1 MPTTTKVFKVKSGT
15 IKAGV
20 KGGDYAELIEE
31 REGKEIKHRIF
42 KSVQRVDGSWVSLK
56 EDLEILIEK
65 IGNNEIEGMLIGLD
79 KEQDKDK
86 KYWNVIA
93 VDFDPPDE
101 PEAKEPQAPKPQ
113 TKTYAKSPQRKEA
126 FAPSPEKIESIEG
139 QKAAD
144 ITAQLF
150 IASKLEL
157 LAKSDNPVAHLLYQW
172 LKEKLSVNLLTKGMT
187 VEVAI
192 TPKEPEPP
200 KTISVGDIKEVA
212 YNQCGWSFDNLKE
225 YCQKK
230 KWQNLSDLTQDQ
242 RAELIKHIKA
252 NPRK

>member
-31 REGKEIKHRIF
+31 RDGKEIKHRIF

-56 EDLEILIEK
+56 DELEILIEK

-101 PEAKEPQAPKPQ
+101 PEPKPDKPAYKKPEYRGRDDEPAPQA
-113 TKTYAKSPQRKEA
+113 
-126 FAPSPEKIESIEG
+126 
-139 QKAAD
+139 
-144 ITAQLF
+144 
-150 IASKLEL
+150 
-157 LAKSDNPVAHLLYQW
+157 V
-172 LKEKLSVNLLTKGMT
+172 GMT
-187 VEVAI
+187 VKQVYEMI
-192 TPKEPEPP
+192 RDKTLEPIFGREAAGELVQWYRSQILGTTRISFNGADLPP
-200 KTISVGDIKEVA
+200 ASQPEQPRTISVGDIKEVA
-212 YNQCGWSFDNLKE
+212 YNQCGWTKDQLGDHCE
-225 YCQKK
+225 KK
-230 KWQNLSDLTQDQ
+230 YKVHRLSDLDQTQTK
-242 RAELIKHIKA
+242 ELIDYIKA
-252 NPRK
+252 HPKK